1 MRTRGSIVWSALLS
15 LPEWSQRLVIGAVSS
30 ALTVVLMH
38 LGVPTP
44 NSLTPYT
51 TAMACEHIRE
61 LAAAGVPEGYEIP
74 TYCKE

>member
-1 MRTRGSIVWSALLS
+1 MRTRGSIVWDALLR

-44 NSLTPYT
+44 SNLTPHT
-51 TAMACEHIRE
+51 TAVACEHIRALTAE
-61 LAAAGVPEGYEIP
+61 GGPEGYEIP